1 MVFLKLLENLRNKTS
16 NLLNSQNFDPVK
28 FSVESAKPGFGD
40 ITCNVSFLLS
50 KQLKKSPQ
58 EISTKLS
65 KLYQFDDLPQIKNVQ
80 AHQSGYLNFEID
92 YTKFN
97 DDVIPISVQSD
108 YGAIDIGKSEKIVV
122 EHTSVNPNKALHIG
136 HVRNIILGDVIS
148 KILKKG
154 NYNIKVLNY
163 VDDSGLQ
170 VADLIVGFTELG
182 FSQEPPR
189 NKKFDHYCGDTVYV
203 KTTEKYETD
212 KQLEEKRYHVLKQI
226 EDSSSTISKMAQTI
240 TRKVLDEQLKTVWNL
255 GVFYDCLNFESQI
268 IHSKLWDKIFEKLK
282 SENQI
287 KYEETGDNAGC
298 WVIPAEGE
306 DDKILV
312 RSNGVATYIAKDIP
326 YAAWKLGLVDDPF
339 SYKIHSTQKNT
350 QTLYETTLDEI
361 SDHDDD
367 KLNFSGNKVITV
379 IDNRQIRLQKI
390 VSGLMAK
397 FKEEGAYTHL
407 GYESVTLSAD
417 AVSSLGKSVQT
428 ISESGSK
435 SMKGYSIVNDKNTQM
450 SGRKG
455 LYVNADTVLETLT
468 KRVYDES
475 KSRNENLSEPE
486 LEKIANTVAV
496 GTIRYEMIKPDL
508 DKIITFDL
516 KNSLRLEGDTCSY
529 IQYSYARASRIL
541 EKTDVQPNFDS
552 GFGLL
557 SSQHETNLIKKIAMF
572 DVAVNDSVKNFS
584 PKVIAKYSYD
594 LAVTFSSFYEHVKV
608 LASENPELLN
618 SRLCLVIS
626 FQKTLKS
633 ALGLLGIDA
642 PERM

>member
-1 MVFLKLLENLRNKTS
+1 MVFLKLLENIRSKTTEI
-16 NLLNSQNFDPVK
+16 LDAKNFEPVK

-40 ITCNVSFLLS
+40 ITCNVPFLLS

-58 EISTKLS
+58 EISIELS
-65 KLYQFDDLPQIKNVQ
+65 KMYNFDDMPQIKNVES
-80 AHQSGYLNFEID
+80 HPSGYLNFSID

-97 DDVIPISVQSD
+97 DLVIGLSLQEN
-108 YGAIDIGKSEKIVV
+108 YGTLEFGNNEKIVV
-122 EHTSVNPNKALHIG
+122 EHTSVNPNKALHVG
-136 HVRNIILGDVIS
+136 HIRNIILGDVVS
-148 KILKKG
+148 KILKKA
-154 NYNIKVLNY
+154 NYDVKILNY

-170 VADLIVGFTELG
+170 VADIIVGFTELG
-182 FSQEPPR
+182 FSQESP
-189 NKKFDHYCGDTVYV
+189 NNEKFDHYCGDTVYV
-203 KTTEKYETD
+203 KTTEKYESD
-212 KQLEEKRYHVLKQI
+212 KELEGKRHEILKQI
-226 EDSSSTISKMAQTI
+226 EDRSSEVSKIAQTI
-240 TRKVLDEQLKTVWNL
+240 TRKVLNEQLKTVWNL

-268 IHSKLWDKIFEKLK
+268 IHSKLWETIFEKLK
-282 SENQI
+282 SDNQI
-287 KYEETGDNAGC
+287 KYEDEGDNAGC
-298 WVIPAEGE
+298 WVIPADGE

-326 YAAWKLGLVDDPF
+326 YAAWKLGLVEDPF
-339 SYKIHSTQKNT
+339 YYKIHSTQKNS
-350 QTLYETTLDEI
+350 QTLYETTLEGDN
-361 SDHDDD
+361 
-367 KLNFSGNKVITV
+367 KLNFSGSKVITV

-417 AVSSLGKSVQT
+417 TVKSLGLSVDG
-428 ISESGSK
+428 ESA
-435 SMKGYSIVNDKNTQM
+435 QM

-475 KSRNENLSEPE
+475 KSRNENLSESE
-486 LEKIANTVAV
+486 LQNIANIVAV

-541 EKTDVQPNFDS
+541 EKTDVKPNFDS
-552 GFGLL
+552 GFELL
-557 SSQHETNLIKKIAMF
+557 SSEYEKNLIKKIAMF
-572 DVAVNDSVKNFS
+572 DVHVNDSVNNLS
-584 PKVIAKYSYD
+584 PKVIAKYSYE

-608 LASENPELLN
+608 LASETMELLN
-618 SRLCLVIS
+618 ARLCLVVS
-626 FQKTLKS
+626 FQKTLKTS
-633 ALGLLGIDA
+633 LGLLGIDA

>member
-1 MVFLKLLENLRNKTS
+1 MVFLNLLENIRSKTDEILEAK
-16 NLLNSQNFDPVK
+16 NCEPVK

-40 ITCNVSFLLS
+40 ITCNVPFLLS

-58 EISTKLS
+58 EISAELS
-65 KLYQFDDLPQIKNVQ
+65 KMYNFDDMPQIKNVESH
-80 AHQSGYLNFEID
+80 ASGYLNFSID

-97 DDVIPISVQSD
+97 DLVISLSLQEN
-108 YGAIDIGKSEKIVV
+108 YGALEFGNNEKIVV
-122 EHTSVNPNKALHIG
+122 EHTSVNPNKALHVG
-136 HVRNIILGDVIS
+136 HIRNIILGDVVS
-148 KILKKG
+148 KILKKA
-154 NYNIKVLNY
+154 NYDVRVLNY

-170 VADLIVGFTELG
+170 VADIIVGFTELG
-182 FSQEPPR
+182 FSQESP
-189 NKKFDHYCGDTVYV
+189 NNEKFDHYCGDTVYV

-212 KQLEEKRYHVLKQI
+212 KELEKKRHEILKQI
-226 EDSSSTISKMAQTI
+226 EDSSSEISKIAQTI
-240 TRKVLDEQLKTVWNL
+240 TRKVLNEQLKTVWNL

-268 IHSKLWDKIFEKLK
+268 IHSKLWEQIFEKLK
-282 SENQI
+282 TDNQI
-287 KYEETGDNAGC
+287 TYEDTGDNAGC
-298 WVIPAEGE
+298 WVIPAAGE

-326 YAAWKLGLVDDPF
+326 YAAWKLGLIDDPF
-339 SYKIHSTQKNT
+339 SYKIHSTQKNS
-350 QTLYETTLDEI
+350 QKLYETTLDG
-361 SDHDDD
+361 DN
-367 KLNFSGNKVITV
+367 KLNFSGSKVITV

-390 VSGLMAK
+390 VSGLMTK

-417 AVSSLGKSVQT
+417 TVKSLGLST
-428 ISESGSK
+428 DGES
-435 SMKGYSIVNDKNTQM
+435 TQM

-455 LYVNADTVLETLT
+455 LYVNADTVLEILT

-475 KSRNENLSEPE
+475 KSRNETLSESE
-486 LEKIANTVAV
+486 LQNIANIVAV

-541 EKTDVQPNFDS
+541 EKTDITPNFDS
-552 GFGLL
+552 GSELL
-557 SSQHETNLIKKIAMF
+557 SSEYETNLIKKIAMF
-572 DVAVNDSVKNFS
+572 DVHVNDSVNNLS
-584 PKVIAKYSYD
+584 PKVIAKYSYE

-608 LASENPELLN
+608 LASETPELLN
-618 SRLCLVIS
+618 ARLCLIVS
-626 FQKTLKS
+626 FQKTLKAS
-633 ALGLLGIDA
+633 LDLLGIDA

>member
-1 MVFLKLLENLRNKTS
+1 MVFLELLENIRKETS
-16 NLLNSQNFDPVK
+16 KILDSQNYEPVS

-58 EISTKLS
+58 EISNEIS
-65 KLYQFDDLPQIKNVQ
+65 KLYTFENIPQIKNVES
-80 AHQSGYLNFEID
+80 HPSGYLNFNID
-92 YTKFN
+92 YTQFSN
-97 DDVIPISVQSD
+97 LVISSSLQEN
-108 YGAIDIGKSEKIVV
+108 YGSLDIGHNEKIVV
-122 EHTSVNPNKALHIG
+122 EHTSVNPNKALHVG
-136 HVRNIILGDVIS
+136 HIRNVILGDIVS
-148 KILKKG
+148 KILRKG
-154 NYNIKVLNY
+154 NFDVKVLNY

-170 VADLIVGFTELG
+170 VADIIVGFTELG
-182 FSQEPPR
+182 FSQEPPG
-189 NKKFDHYCGDTVYV
+189 NEKFDHYCGDTVYV

-212 KQLEEKRYHVLKQI
+212 KKLEEKRHEILKQI
-226 EDSSSTISKMAQTI
+226 EDSSSDISKMAQTI
-240 TRKVLDEQLKTVWNL
+240 TRKVLNEQLKTVWNL

-268 IHSKLWDKIFEKLK
+268 IHSKLWEKIFEKLK

-287 KYEETGDNAGC
+287 KYEEAGDNAGC

-326 YAAWKLGLVDDPF
+326 YAAWKLGLVEDPF
-339 SYKIHSTQKNT
+339 SYKIHSTQKND
-350 QTLYETTLDEI
+350 QTLYETTLGEI
-361 SDHDDD
+361 PDHDDN
-367 KLNFSGNKVITV
+367 KLNLSGNKVITV

-417 AVSSLGKSVQT
+417 TVKSLGLSVDG
-428 ISESGSK
+428 ESA
-435 SMKGYSIVNDKNTQM
+435 QM

-475 KSRNENLSEPE
+475 KSRNENLSESE
-486 LEKIANTVAV
+486 LQNIANIVAV

-541 EKTDVQPNFDS
+541 EKTETKPNFDS
-552 GFGLL
+552 GFELL
-557 SSQHETNLIKKIAMF
+557 SSEYEKNLIKKIAMF
-572 DVAVNDSVKNFS
+572 DVQVNDSVNNFS
-584 PKVIAKYSYD
+584 PKVIAKYSYE

-608 LASENPELLN
+608 LKSETPELLN
-618 SRLCLVIS
+618 ARLCLVVS

-633 ALGLLGIDA
+633 SLGLLGIDA

>member
-1 MVFLKLLENLRNKTS
+1 MVFLKLLENLHKKTTQI
-16 NLLNSQNFDPVK
+16 LDSQNFESVQ

-58 EISTKLS
+58 EISSELS
-65 KLYQFDDLPQIKNVQ
+65 KLYDFADLPEIKNVE
-80 AHQSGYLNFEID
+80 AHSSGYLNFAID
-92 YTKFN
+92 YAKFN
-97 DDVIPISVQSD
+97 DNVISSSTRDD
-108 YGAIDIGKSEKIVV
+108 YGKIDIGKNQTVVV
-122 EHTSVNPNKALHIG
+122 EHTSVNPNKALHVG
-136 HVRNIILGDVIS
+136 HIRNVILGDVIS

-154 NYNIKVLNY
+154 NYDVKVLNY

-170 VADLIVGFTELG
+170 VADIIVGFKYSG
-182 FSQEPPR
+182 FSEESPD
-189 NKKFDHYCGDTVYV
+189 NEKFDHYCGDTVYV

-212 KQLEEKRYHVLKQI
+212 KKLEEKRHEILKQI
-226 EDSSSTISKMAQTI
+226 EDRSSEISKMAQTI
-240 TRKVLDEQLKTVWNL
+240 TRRVLDEQLKTVWNL

-268 IHSKLWDKIFEKLK
+268 IHSKLWEKIFEKLK
-282 SENQI
+282 SDNQI
-287 KYEETGDNAGC
+287 KFEESGDNAGC

-339 SYKIHSTQKNT
+339 SYKIHSTQKNS
-350 QTLYETTLDEI
+350 QILYETTLDEI
-361 SDHDDD
+361 SDHDD
-367 KLNFSGNKVITV
+367 KLHLSGNKVITV

-417 AVSSLGKSVQT
+417 TVTSLGLST
-428 ISESGSK
+428 EGESA
-435 SMKGYSIVNDKNTQM
+435 QM

-455 LYVNADTVLETLT
+455 LYVNADTVLENLT

-475 KSRNENLSEPE
+475 KSRNEDLSENE
-486 LEKIANTVAV
+486 LNKIAKTVAV

-541 EKTDVQPNFDS
+541 EKAETKPNFDS
-552 GFGLL
+552 GFELL
-557 SSQHETNLIKKIAMF
+557 SSEYEKNLVKKIAMF
-572 DVAVNDSVKNFS
+572 DVQINDSVKNLS

-608 LASENPELLN
+608 LKSETPEILN
-618 SRLCLVIS
+618 ARLCLVVS

-633 ALGLLGIDA
+633 SLGLLGIDA
-642 PERM
+642 PEKM

>member
-1 MVFLKLLENLRNKTS
+1 MVFLELLENIQTKTS
-16 NLLNSQNFDPVK
+16 EILDSKNYAPVS
-28 FSVESAKPGFGD
+28 FSVEAAKPGFGD

-58 EISTKLS
+58 EISNELS
-65 KLYQFDDLPQIKNVQ
+65 KLYQFDNLPQIKNVES
-80 AHQSGYLNFEID
+80 HPSGYLNFSID
-92 YTKFN
+92 YTTFN
-97 DDVIPISVQSD
+97 DIVILSSLKEN
-108 YGAIDIGKSEKIVV
+108 YGSLNLGNNEKIIV
-122 EHTSVNPNKALHIG
+122 EHTSVNPNKALHVG
-136 HVRNIILGDVIS
+136 HIRNVILGDIVS
-148 KILKKG
+148 RILKKG
-154 NYNIKVLNY
+154 NFNVKVLNY

-170 VADLIVGFTELG
+170 VADIIVGFTELG
-182 FSQEPPR
+182 FPQEPPH
-189 NKKFDHYCGDTVYV
+189 NEKFDHYCGDTVYV

-212 KQLEEKRYHVLKQI
+212 KQLEEKRHEILKQI
-226 EDSSSTISKMAQTI
+226 EDNTSSVSTMAQTI
-240 TRKVLDEQLKTVWNL
+240 TRRVLDEQLKTVWNL

-268 IHSKLWDKIFEKLK
+268 IHSKLWEKIFEKLK
-282 SENQI
+282 SDNQI
-287 KYEETGDNAGC
+287 KYEDSGDNVGC

-326 YAAWKLGLVDDPF
+326 YAAWKLGLVEDPF
-339 SYKIHSTQKNT
+339 SYKIHSTQENS

-361 SDHDDD
+361 FDHDED
-367 KLNFSGNKVITV
+367 KLNFSGSKVITV

-390 VSGLMAK
+390 VSGLMTK
-397 FKEEGAYTHL
+397 FKEEGAYRHL

-417 AVSSLGKSVQT
+417 TVKSLGLSLDGD
-428 ISESGSK
+428 SA
-435 SMKGYSIVNDKNTQM
+435 QM

-468 KRVYDES
+468 ERVYNES
-475 KSRNENLSEPE
+475 KSRNEDLDESE
-486 LEKIANTVAV
+486 LQQIANTVAV

-541 EKTDVQPNFDS
+541 EKTKIKPNFDS
-552 GFGLL
+552 EFELL
-557 SSQHETNLIKKIAMF
+557 SSEYEKNLIKKIAMF
-572 DVAVNDSVKNFS
+572 DVQINDSVNNLS

-608 LASENPELLN
+608 LASETTELLN
-618 SRLCLVIS
+618 ARLCLVVS
-626 FQKTLKS
+626 FQKTLKVS
-633 ALGLLGIDA
+633 LGLLGIDS

>member
-1 MVFLKLLENLRNKTS
+1 MVFLELLESIRKKTIEILDSKNLE
-16 NLLNSQNFDPVK
+16 PVS

-58 EISTKLS
+58 DISRELS
-65 KLYQFDDLPQIKNVQ
+65 SLYNFDDLSTIKNVES
-80 AHQSGYLNFEID
+80 HPSGYLNFNID
-92 YTKFN
+92 YEKFN
-97 DDVIPISVQSD
+97 EIVISSSLEDD
-108 YGAIDIGKSEKIVV
+108 YGSLDIGNNEKVVV
-122 EHTSVNPNKALHIG
+122 EHTSVNPNKALHVG
-136 HVRNIILGDVIS
+136 HIRNVILGDIIS
-148 KILKKG
+148 RILRKG
-154 NYNIKVLNY
+154 NFDVNVLNY

-170 VADLIVGFTELG
+170 VADIIVGFTELG
-182 FSQEPPR
+182 FSQEPPN

-212 KQLEEKRYHVLKQI
+212 KKLEQKRHKILKQI
-226 EDSSSTISKMAQTI
+226 EDNSSEISKMAQTI
-240 TRKVLDEQLKTVWNL
+240 TRRVLDEQLKTVWNL

-268 IHSKLWDKIFEKLK
+268 IHSKLWEKIFEKLK
-282 SENQI
+282 LDNQI
-287 KYEETGDNAGC
+287 KYEESGNNAGC

-339 SYKIHSTQKNT
+339 SYKIHSTQKNS

-361 SDHDDD
+361 SDHEDD
-367 KLNFSGNKVITV
+367 KLNLSGNKVITV

-407 GYESVTLSAD
+407 GYESVTLSSD
-417 AVSSLGKSVQT
+417 TVKSLGLSAEG
-428 ISESGSK
+428 ESA
-435 SMKGYSIVNDKNTQM
+435 QM

-455 LYVNADTVLETLT
+455 LYVNADTVLENLT

-475 KSRNENLSEPE
+475 KSRNDDLSDNE
-486 LEKIANTVAV
+486 LEKIAKTVAV

-541 EKTDVQPNFDS
+541 EKAQTKPNFDS
-552 GFGLL
+552 DSELL
-557 SSQHETNLIKKIAMF
+557 SSEHEKNLVKKIAMF
-572 DVAVNDSVKNFS
+572 DIQINDSVKNLS

-608 LASENPELLN
+608 LKSETPELLN
-618 SRLCLVIS
+618 ARLCLVVS

-633 ALGLLGIDA
+633 SLQLLGIDA
-642 PERM
+642 PEKM

>member
-1 MVFLKLLENLRNKTS
+1 MVFLKLLENIRDKTTY
-16 NLLNSQNFDPVK
+16 LVDSQNYDPVQ
-28 FSVESAKPGFGD
+28 FSVESAMPGFGD

-58 EISTKLS
+58 EISAELS
-65 KLYQFDDLPQIKNVQ
+65 KLYQFNDLPEIKNVQ
-80 AHQSGYLNFEID
+80 AHPSGYLNFEID

-97 DDVIPISVQSD
+97 DHVIPISVQSD
-108 YGAIDIGKSEKIVV
+108 YGAIDIGNSEKIVI

-136 HVRNIILGDVIS
+136 HVRNIILGDAVS
-148 KILKKG
+148 KILQKG
-154 NYNIKVLNY
+154 NYDVKVLNY

-170 VADLIVGFTELG
+170 VADIIVGFKYAG
-182 FSQEPPR
+182 FPQEPP
-189 NKKFDHYCGDTVYV
+189 NNEKFDHYCGDTVYV
-203 KTTEKYETD
+203 KTTEKYESD
-212 KQLEEKRYHVLKQI
+212 KELEEKRHEILKQI
-226 EDSSSTISKMAQTI
+226 EDNTSEISKMAQTI
-240 TRKVLDEQLKTVWNL
+240 TRKVLAEQLRTVWNL

-268 IHSKLWDKIFEKLK
+268 IHSKLWEKIFEKLK

-287 KYEETGDNAGC
+287 KYEESGDNSGC

-326 YAAWKLGLVDDPF
+326 YAAWKLGLIDDPF
-339 SYKIHSTQKNT
+339 YYKIYSTQKNS
-350 QTLYETTLDEI
+350 QTLYETTLDEFECEKCGE
-361 SDHDDD
+361 DD
-367 KLNFSGNKVITV
+367 KLDFSGNKVITV

-390 VSGLMAK
+390 VSSLMAQ
-397 FKEEGAYTHL
+397 FKEEDSYIHL

-417 AVSSLGKSVQT
+417 TVKSLGLSVDG
-428 ISESGSK
+428 ESA
-435 SMKGYSIVNDKNTQM
+435 QM

-468 KRVYDES
+468 KRVYNES
-475 KSRNENLSEPE
+475 KTRNKDLSESE
-486 LEKIANTVAV
+486 LEKIADTVAV

-541 EKTDVQPNFDS
+541 EKTDVEPNFNVR
-552 GFGLL
+552 FELL
-557 SSQHETNLIKKIAMF
+557 SSQYEKNLIKKIAMY

-594 LAVTFSSFYEHVKV
+594 LSVTFSSFYEHVKV
-608 LASENPELLN
+608 LASESPELLN
-618 SRLCLVIS
+618 SRLCLVVS